1 MKKMYLKVVLLAS
14 LVAGACSC
22 DSDAT
27 EKGGFSVTGVSEA
40 PVWEVDWTSDQ
51 QRPDWTQ
58 PDASAYENWTI
69 VMVQIE
75 EALQPYV
82 TDDDLMALFVNG
94 ELRGMASP
102 AVAKGDSQAGST
114 KFVMK
119 VYGNE
124 SGNETVNMSL
134 KYYNSRLKHM
144 FTLSDDITLSSDVT
158 TGTDEDYIP
167 PFTMGSEKY
176 PMMKTVDVETILTL
190 LGIEPE
196 SGMIAAFVG
205 GECRGVATVE
215 SYGSSKLI
223 IHGRTQGEKIMLKYY
238 DEVTKTVFTISDA
251 VKM

>member
-1 MKKMYLKVVLLAS
+1 MYLKVVLLAS

-27 EKGGFSVTGVSEA
+27 EKGGFSVTRVSEA

-102 AVAKGDSQAGST
+102 AVAKGNGQAGST
-114 KFVMK
+114 RFVMK
-119 VYGNE
+119 AYGNE

-134 KYYNSRLKHM
+134 KYYNSRLRHM

>member
-1 MKKMYLKVVLLAS
+1 M
-14 LVAGACSC
+14 
-22 DSDAT
+22 T
-27 EKGGFSVTGVSEA
+27 RVSEA

-134 KYYNSRLKHM
+134 KYYNSRLRHM
-144 FTLSDDITLSSDVT
+144 FTLSDDITLSSDET

>member
-1 MKKMYLKVVLLAS
+1 MYLKVVLLAS

-27 EKGGFSVTGVSEA
+27 EKGGFSVTRVSEA

-51 QRPDWTQ
+51 QCPDWTQ

-134 KYYNSRLKHM
+134 KYYNSRLRHM

>member
-1 MKKMYLKVVLLAS
+1 MYLKVVLLAS

-27 EKGGFSVTGVSEA
+27 EKGGFSVTRVSEA

-51 QRPDWTQ
+51 QRPDWAQ

-134 KYYNSRLKHM
+134 KYYNSRLRHM
-144 FTLSDDITLSSDVT
+144 FTLSDDITLSSDET

-215 SYGSSKLI
+215 LYGSSQLI

>member
-1 MKKMYLKVVLLAS
+1 MYLKVVLLAS
-14 LVAGACSC
+14 LIAGACSC

-27 EKGGFSVTGVSEA
+27 EKGGFSVTRVSEA

-102 AVAKGDSQAGST
+102 AVAKGDSKAGST

-134 KYYNSRLKHM
+134 KYYNSRLRHM
-144 FTLSDDITLSSDVT
+144 FTLSDDITLSSDET

-215 SYGSSKLI
+215 SYGSSQLI

>member
-1 MKKMYLKVVLLAS
+1 
-14 LVAGACSC
+14 
-22 DSDAT
+22 
-27 EKGGFSVTGVSEA
+27 
-40 PVWEVDWTSDQ
+40 
-51 QRPDWTQ
+51 
-58 PDASAYENWTI
+58 
-69 VMVQIE
+69 VQIE

-215 SYGSSKLI
+215 LYGSSKLI

>member
-27 EKGGFSVTGVSEA
+27 EKGGFSVTRVSEA

>member
-1 MKKMYLKVVLLAS
+1 MYLKVVLLAS

-27 EKGGFSVTGVSEA
+27 EKGGFSVTRVSEA

-102 AVAKGDSQAGST
+102 AVAKGDSKAGST

-134 KYYNSRLKHM
+134 KYYNSRLRHM

>member
-1 MKKMYLKVVLLAS
+1 MYLKVVLLAS

-27 EKGGFSVTGVSEA
+27 EKGGFSVTKVSEA

-134 KYYNSRLKHM
+134 KYYNSRLRHM
-144 FTLSDDITLSSDVT
+144 FTLSDDITLSSDET

-215 SYGSSKLI
+215 LYGSSQLV
-223 IHGRTQGEKIMLKYY
+223 IHGRTQGEKITLKYY

>member
-1 MKKMYLKVVLLAS
+1 MYLKVVLLAS

-27 EKGGFSVTGVSEA
+27 EKGGFSVTRVSEA

-102 AVAKGDSQAGST
+102 AVAKGDSKAGST

-134 KYYNSRLKHM
+134 KYYNSRLRHM
-144 FTLSDDITLSSDVT
+144 FTLSDDITLSSDET

>member
-1 MKKMYLKVVLLAS
+1 MYLKVVLLAS

-27 EKGGFSVTGVSEA
+27 EKGGFSVTRVSEA
-40 PVWEVDWTSDQ
+40 PVWEVDWTTDQ

-134 KYYNSRLKHM
+134 KYYNSRLRHM
-144 FTLSDDITLSSDVT
+144 FTLSDNITLSSDET

>member
-1 MKKMYLKVVLLAS
+1 M
-14 LVAGACSC
+14 
-22 DSDAT
+22 T
-27 EKGGFSVTGVSEA
+27 RVSEA

-102 AVAKGDSQAGST
+102 AVAKGDSKAGST

-134 KYYNSRLKHM
+134 KYYNSRLRHM
-144 FTLSDDITLSSDVT
+144 FTLSDDITLSSDET

>member
-1 MKKMYLKVVLLAS
+1 MYLKVVLLAS

-27 EKGGFSVTGVSEA
+27 EKGGFSVTRVSEA

-134 KYYNSRLKHM
+134 KYYNSRLRHM
-144 FTLSDDITLSSDVT
+144 FTLSDDITLSSDET

>member
-1 MKKMYLKVVLLAS
+1 MKKLYFKVVLLAS
-14 LVAGACSC
+14 LVVGACSC
-22 DSDAT
+22 SDDT
-27 EKGGFSVTGVSEA
+27 DKDGVVVTKINEA
-40 PVWEVDWTSDQ
+40 PVWAVDWTSDQ
-51 QRPDWTQ
+51 HRPDWTQ

-94 ELRGMASP
+94 ELRGIASP

-114 KFVMK
+114 GFVMK

-124 SGNETVNMSL
+124 SGTETVNMSL
-134 KYYNSRLKHM
+134 RYYNARLRQI
-144 FTLSDDITLSSDVT
+144 FTLSDNFTLSSDET

-190 LGIEPE
+190 LDIEIE

-205 GECRGVATVE
+205 SECRGVAPVE
-215 SYGSSKLI
+215 KSGSSQLVI
-223 IHGRTQGEKIMLKYY
+223 YGRKSGEKMMLKYY
-238 DEVTKTVFTISDA
+238 NEVTKTLYTITDA

>member
-1 MKKMYLKVVLLAS
+1 MYLKVVLLAS

-27 EKGGFSVTGVSEA
+27 EKGGFSVTRVSEA

-134 KYYNSRLKHM
+134 KYYNSRLRHM

>member
-1 MKKMYLKVVLLAS
+1 MYLKVVLLAS

-27 EKGGFSVTGVSEA
+27 EKGGFSVTRVSEA

-102 AVAKGDSQAGST
+102 AVAKGDSHAGST

-134 KYYNSRLKHM
+134 KYYNSRLRHM
-144 FTLSDDITLSSDVT
+144 FTLSDDITLSSDET

-215 SYGSSKLI
+215 LYGSSQLI

>member
-27 EKGGFSVTGVSEA
+27 EKGGFSVTRVSEA

-134 KYYNSRLKHM
+134 KYYNSRLRHM

-215 SYGSSKLI
+215 LYGSSQLI

>member
-27 EKGGFSVTGVSEA
+27 EKGGFSVTRVSEA

-134 KYYNSRLKHM
+134 KYYNSRLRHM
-144 FTLSDDITLSSDVT
+144 FTLSDDITLSSDET

-215 SYGSSKLI
+215 LYGSSQLI

>member
-1 MKKMYLKVVLLAS
+1 MYLKVVLLAS

-27 EKGGFSVTGVSEA
+27 EKGGFSVTRVSEA

-144 FTLSDDITLSSDVT
+144 FTLSDDITLSSDET

>member
-1 MKKMYLKVVLLAS
+1 MYLKVVLLAS

-27 EKGGFSVTGVSEA
+27 EKGGFSVTRVSEA

-134 KYYNSRLKHM
+134 KYYNSRLRHM
-144 FTLSDDITLSSDVT
+144 FTLSDDITLSSDET

-215 SYGSSKLI
+215 LYGSSQLI

>member
-27 EKGGFSVTGVSEA
+27 EKGGFSVTRVSEA

-134 KYYNSRLKHM
+134 KYYNSRLRHM
-144 FTLSDDITLSSDVT
+144 FTLSDDITLSSDET

>member
-1 MKKMYLKVVLLAS
+1 MYLKVVLLAS

-27 EKGGFSVTGVSEA
+27 EKGGFSVTRVSEA

-134 KYYNSRLKHM
+134 KYYNSRLRHM
-144 FTLSDDITLSSDVT
+144 FTLSDDITLSSDET

-176 PMMKTVDVETILTL
+176 PMIKTVDVETILTL

-215 SYGSSKLI
+215 LYGSSQLI

>member
-1 MKKMYLKVVLLAS
+1 MYLKVVLLAS

-22 DSDAT
+22 DSDST
-27 EKGGFSVTGVSEA
+27 DKGGYSVTKVNEA

-134 KYYNSRLKHM
+134 KYYNSRLRHM
-144 FTLSDDITLSSDVT
+144 FTLSDDITLSSDET

-215 SYGSSKLI
+215 SYGSSQLI

>member
-1 MKKMYLKVVLLAS
+1 MYLKVVLLAS

-27 EKGGFSVTGVSEA
+27 EKGGFSVTRVSEA

-102 AVAKGDSQAGST
+102 AVAKGDSKAGST

-134 KYYNSRLKHM
+134 KYYNSRLRHM
-144 FTLSDDITLSSDVT
+144 FTLSDNITLSSDET

-215 SYGSSKLI
+215 SYGSSQLI

>member
-1 MKKMYLKVVLLAS
+1 MYLKVVLLAS

-27 EKGGFSVTGVSEA
+27 EKGGFSVTRVSEA

-134 KYYNSRLKHM
+134 KYYNSRLRHM
-144 FTLSDDITLSSDVT
+144 FTLSDDITLSSDET

-215 SYGSSKLI
+215 SYGSSQLI

>member
-1 MKKMYLKVVLLAS
+1 MYLKVVLLAS

-27 EKGGFSVTGVSEA
+27 EKGGFSVTRVSEA

-102 AVAKGDSQAGST
+102 AVTKGDSQAGST

-124 SGNETVNMSL
+124 SGTETVNMSL
-134 KYYNSRLKHM
+134 KYYNSRLRHM
-144 FTLSDDITLSSDVT
+144 FTLSDDITLSSDET

-176 PMMKTVDVETILTL
+176 PLMKTVDVETILTL

-215 SYGSSKLI
+215 LYGSSQLV

>member
-1 MKKMYLKVVLLAS
+1 MYLKVVLLAS

-22 DSDAT
+22 DSDST
-27 EKGGFSVTGVSEA
+27 DKGGYSVTKVNEA
-40 PVWEVDWTSDQ
+40 PVWEVDWTSNQ
-51 QRPDWTQ
+51 ARPDWTQ
-58 PDASAYENWTI
+58 PDASVYENWTI

-134 KYYNSRLKHM
+134 KYYNSRLRHM
-144 FTLSDDITLSSDVT
+144 FTLSDDITLSSDET

-215 SYGSSKLI
+215 LYGSSQLI

>member
-1 MKKMYLKVVLLAS
+1 M
-14 LVAGACSC
+14 
-22 DSDAT
+22 T
-27 EKGGFSVTGVSEA
+27 RVSEA

-134 KYYNSRLKHM
+134 KYYNSRLRHM
-144 FTLSDDITLSSDVT
+144 FTLSDNITLSSDET

>member
-1 MKKMYLKVVLLAS
+1 MYLKVVLLAS

-22 DSDAT
+22 DSDST
-27 EKGGFSVTGVSEA
+27 DKGGYSVTKVNEA
-40 PVWEVDWTSDQ
+40 PVWEVDWTSNQ
-51 QRPDWTQ
+51 ARPDWTQ

-134 KYYNSRLKHM
+134 KYYNSRLRHM
-144 FTLSDDITLSSDVT
+144 FTLSDDITLSSDET

-215 SYGSSKLI
+215 SYGSSQLI

>member
-14 LVAGACSC
+14 LVAWACSC

-27 EKGGFSVTGVSEA
+27 EKGGFSVTRVSEA

-134 KYYNSRLKHM
+134 KYYNSRLRHM
-144 FTLSDDITLSSDVT
+144 FTLSDDITLSSDET

-215 SYGSSKLI
+215 
-223 IHGRTQGEKIMLKYY
+223 R
-238 DEVTKTVFTISDA
+238 
-251 VKM
+251 